1 MWRGEVDVACVFLPL
16 APGCPA
22 RRRRPAAAPP
32 APRAR
37 GRRRHRPRIAV
48 DTAHANTQASLS
60 PGPSL
65 SEKASPACSH
75 SARTR
80 REKAKPQVDLFTPRP
95 CPSTRTTRPAAP
107 RRSTTTTATA
117 AAIAPW
123 SSCSRPTSECGGLR
137 ERGGVPRP
145 TFFDRRAVFLSPRVS
160 LGRGLVRA
168 LNRARADEG
177 TTRTRLLPTLDRGPG
192 GRDTARARAP
202 AKNPSRRTAKPRTP
216 PLTRCPAPNNPLSLS
231 PHNRQWAA
239 SMVSEDPEFFDRL
252 LHQQN
257 PDYLWIGCSDSRV
270 PVCAFPLWIRPT
282 GRPTRAP
289 RRARTRRTYAPS
301 SVPHPPTPPPPNTH
315 TTPNHP
321 TNTKTGQ
328 PNPRPSPR
336 RHLCPAQRRQP
347 SDPHRHER
355 HVVPR
360 IRRGGP

>member
-192 GRDTARARAP
+192 GRDTARARARQKP
-202 AKNPSRRTAKPRTP
+202 QPPHRQTSHAAAHPLSRPEQPS
-216 PLTRCPAPNNPLSLS
+216 LSLS
-231 PHNRQWAA
+231 TQQAMGRVHGVRGPRVLRPPAAPAKPGLPLDRMLRLARAGMCISSLDSADRAPDAGTTTGENATHLRPLLCPSPPNPTTPKHTHNPKPPNQ
-239 SMVSEDPEFFDRL
+239 
-252 LHQQN
+252 HQN
-257 PDYLWIGCSDSRV
+257 
-270 PVCAFPLWIRPT
+270 RPT
-282 GRPTRAP
+282 K
-289 RRARTRRTYAPS
+289 S
-301 SVPHPPTPPPPNTH
+301 
-315 TTPNHP
+315 
-321 TNTKTGQ
+321 
-328 PNPRPSPR
+328 
-336 RHLCPAQRRQP
+336 
-347 SDPHRHER
+347 
-355 HVVPR
+355 
-360 IRRGGP
+360 